1 MLVKSDAKIDVKRGN
16 PEKADERIQA
26 LIERSHTLAVENK
39 RNVYVD
45 NAEFLVYHWS
55 GEAAAFSPNTG
66 ELSADEDKRINIGDH
81 NARVDVGGPFPYA
94 AQMPSKVNGFEYTS
108 KNWAEDYAFFLDH
121 SPAEVLNNERVVG
134 EFHWMLEEAR
144 FFQYPEEQRELGRD
158 ARELGAGGI
167 SFTHTCPDLKI
178 GLDLGWGGL
187 QNKIQERREKFLEY
201 GNTDSAEY
209 MDASETVL
217 KAIMRYIEK
226 HAEKAR
232 ELSLKEENLQNRNN
246 YDFVEKNCR
255 AIISDAPANFAEA
268 VQWIQLFTTVERIN
282 GHGNGY
288 GRLDQML
295 NDYYVKDIES
305 GNISRDE
312 AVSLVA
318 ELYLKYGGNYWSFA
332 GRDINGKD
340 ATNEMS
346 WVCMEAYDITGGYNH
361 LGLMWHEDIDKDFYN
376 YGCEVLARHN
386 CGTPTLVN
394 FDVLRDSQLR
404 CGVKEEDAWNM
415 AYSGCQWYCVVGK
428 EYNDQDLNSFVLVQ
442 PMQRAMEIA
451 AENLVDDF
459 EKFWD
464 IYNIEVDKT
473 AEILKDFKNETYKW
487 QAKVWP
493 EMVTSFCMH
502 GTLENGRDV
511 TDMQAVNY
519 NFTSVN
525 VLGVPNVI
533 DSIYAIK
540 ELVFKQ
546 KKYNMNDLINAVAND
561 WKGSEIMQQDFL
573 HQPKFGN
580 AHEDIDAM
588 AVRISEHIRE
598 TLESKRNIKGFN
610 FRPSLFQYMGHTYA
624 GELLGATPDG
634 RNADEPLAHG
644 MNPMHGR
651 NTEGMAATMQSFCS
665 LDYRKY
671 QGGSFQV
678 ELQPSFFPTGSNKG
692 DMVETFSKIFFE
704 QGGVQIN
711 LNTVDLEKL
720 KDAMEHPEKKEYR
733 SLVVKVT
740 GYSAHFIVLDR
751 KFQEEFLQ
759 RVNYASL

>member
-1 MLVKSDAKIDVKRGN
+1 MISKTEIKKGN
-16 PEKADERIQA
+16 PSKADSRIEA

-66 ELSADEDKRINIGDH
+66 DLSADEDKRINIGDH
-81 NARVDVGGPFPYA
+81 NARVDVGGPFPRA
-94 AQMPSKVNGFEYTS
+94 AEMPSKLKGFEYTPQ
-108 KNWAEDYAFFLDH
+108 NWADDYAFFLDH
-121 SPAEVLNNERVVG
+121 SPAEVLENERLVG

-144 FFQYPEEQRELGRD
+144 FFQYPESQRKLGRD
-158 ARELGAGGI
+158 ARDLGAGGI
-167 SFTHTCPDLKI
+167 SFTHTCPDLTI
-178 GLDLGWGGL
+178 GLNLGWGGL
-187 QNKIQERREKFLEY
+187 QEMINKRREHFLKY
-201 GNTDSAEY
+201 GNTKSADY
-209 MDASETVL
+209 LTASETVL
-217 KAIMRYIEK
+217 KAIKRYIEK
-226 HAEKAR
+226 HADRALDLYES
-232 ELSLKEENLQNRNN
+232 ESDPLKKDN
-246 YDFVEKNCR
+246 YQFIEKNCR
-255 AIISDAPANFAEA
+255 AIISDAPSGFAEA

-295 NDYYVKDIES
+295 NEYYTRDIEA
-305 GNISRDE
+305 GKITRDE
-312 AVSLVA
+312 AVSLIA
-318 ELYLKYGGNYWSFA
+318 ELYLKYGGNYWSFG
-332 GRDINGKD
+332 GRDINGDD

-404 CGVKEEDAWNM
+404 SGVKEEDAWNM
-415 AYSGCQWYCVVGK
+415 SYSGCQWYCVVGK
-428 EYNDQDLNSFVLVQ
+428 EYNDQDLNSYVLVQ

-451 AENLVDDF
+451 ADNNVTDF
-459 EKFWD
+459 EDFWD
-464 IYNIEVDKT
+464 IYDREVDKT

-487 QAKVWP
+487 QSKVWP

-502 GTLENGRDV
+502 GTIENGRDV
-511 TDMQAVNY
+511 TDMQAVDYNY
-519 NFTSVN
+519 TSVN

-540 ELVFKQ
+540 ELVFEQ
-546 KKYNMNDLINAVAND
+546 KKYKMSDLVKAVRND
-561 WKGSEIMQQDFL
+561 WQDNEIMQLDFL

-580 AHEDIDAM
+580 AHADVDAM
-588 AVRISEHIRE
+588 GVRISEHIRE
-598 TLESKRNIKGFN
+598 VLESKHNIKGFN
-610 FRPSLFQYMGHTYA
+610 FRPSLFQFMGHTYA

-665 LDYRKY
+665 LDYTKY

-678 ELQPSFFPTGSNKG
+678 ELQPSFFPAGRSKG
-692 DMVETFSKIFFE
+692 DFVDVFSKIFFN

-711 LNTVDLEKL
+711 LNTIDLEKL

-740 GYSAHFIVLDR
+740 GYSSHFIVMDR